1 MEGDLQLSNGK
12 SGLTP
17 TKVMSNINLEIVIS
31 ASIGNVCLIPQH
43 AGGLSRVQYQ
53 FCLPSEYKF
62 N

>member
-1 MEGDLQLSNGK
+1 
-12 SGLTP
+12 
-17 TKVMSNINLEIVIS
+17 MSNINLEIVIS